1 MKIKLATAAGL
12 ILVCALALGFTHS
25 FISSALAGGGCDQS
39 GSPDETVT
47 CKDTSDGDLT
57 TGNGNDSV
65 SVDNSDVG
73 NIDTGNGDDSIQ
85 SSGPNYGNDNVF
97 TGNDG
102 EGLTTIH
109 NIDAGAG
116 NNTIDIQSSI
126 VGEDLISGNDT
137 IGDQGIQVGSG
148 NNSITIDYSAV
159 ESIQGGDGNNTLNVR
174 NGADVGVT
182 TLGNGD
188 NQISVTNGSVAYF
201 IGTGS
206 GNDAVAF
213 DQNSGAFIVF
223 TGAGNDTVT
232 SSGINLAVLTG
243 DGNDHVTIEGNHPFF
258 INPTSTLDG
267 GNDYDVLTF
276 KFTVGSQKEK
286 DSFNSLVSGNASS
299 GTVTFGGHSYSW
311 QNFEELNFL
320 LKLAH
325 ASGNDD
331 VSVAV
336 LGDSRLNNRDMA
348 APIAVYCKAGQIEGW
363 VIDPATG
370 NGNQQFVA
378 PLSAFPTSSN
388 GVDGSLSGDQATISY
403 AGYSY
408 SFPVALCP

>member
-1 MKIKLATAAGL
+1 MKLAIIAGL
-12 ILVCALALGFTHS
+12 LLISVLALGFTHS
-25 FISSALAGGGCDQS
+25 FISSAQAGGGCDQS

-47 CKDTSDGDLT
+47 CTDTSDGDLT

-102 EGLTTIH
+102 EGLSTIG
-109 NIDAGAG
+109 NINAGEG
-116 NNTIDIQSSI
+116 NNTLDIQSSI
-126 VGEDLISGNDT
+126 VGNDLIFGNDT

-159 ESIQGGDGNNTLNVR
+159 EGILGGDGNNTVNIE
-174 NGADVGVT
+174 NGAAVGVT

-188 NQISVTNGSVAYF
+188 NQVNVTDRSTLYV

-206 GNDAVAF
+206 GNDSVAF
-213 DQNSGAFIVF
+213 DQQSGAFIVF
-223 TGAGNDTVT
+223 TGAGDDTVN
-232 SSGINLAVLTG
+232 SSGLNLEILTG
-243 DGNDHVTIEGNHPFF
+243 DGNDHVTIDGNNPYNT
-258 INPTSTLDG
+258 IIPTSGLDG
-267 GNDYDVLTF
+267 GNDYDILTF

-286 DSFNSLVSGNASS
+286 DSFNSLVSGDASS
-299 GTVTFGGHSYSW
+299 GTVTFGGHSYYW

-325 ASGNDD
+325 ASGSDD

-348 APIAVYCKAGQIEGW
+348 APIALYCKAGQIEGW

-370 NGNQQFVA
+370 NGTQQFAA
-378 PLSAFPTSSN
+378 PISAFPTSSN
-388 GVDGSLSGDQATISY
+388 GVDGSISGDQATVSY

-408 SFPVALCP
+408 SFPVAICP